1 MIDLF
6 LPFILGVS
14 IGINPPVDSSD
25 SMETTVNSNVSPA
38 VEAVSDTNATGRT
51 PEPQVATGKF
61 TTALEIRP
69 ILGMTK
75 TSWAVVRLYDGQDL
89 VYFTHLMAWRCGL
102 WEIRYGVNGDPA
114 DTIMPMEPCNEEFAQ
129 PNVMNDIENFLP
141 YVSFPG
147 ESITSV
153 QVEITYDDG
162 MIEVAQFERGEI
174 LIP

>member
-1 MIDLF
+1 
-6 LPFILGVS
+6 
-14 IGINPPVDSSD
+14 
-25 SMETTVNSNVSPA
+25 
-38 VEAVSDTNATGRT
+38 
-51 PEPQVATGKF
+51 
-61 TTALEIRP
+61 
-69 ILGMTK
+69 MTK
-75 TSWAVVRLYDGQDL
+75 TSWAAVRLYDGQDL

-162 MIEVAQFERGEI
+162 MTEVAQFERGEI